1 MPTEPK
7 GKRRPTAMSGNA
19 IRVAQIAT
27 GEVVRRQAREERGR
41 RRDGAPLARSFTTA
55 PQRRRGPS
63 VPSSQ
68 VWPGLLSRG
77 RWTASALGTTW
88 GATPKELNW
97 HRAKRWRSKA
107 VAATR
112 AHRFLDRAA
121 LVRPLRRVPLPGPDP
136 PPQRQA

>member
-7 GKRRPTAMSGNA
+7 GKRRPTDMSGNA

-77 RWTASALGTTW
+77 PVDRFSPGYYLGSN
-88 GATPKELNW
+88 PKRAELAP
-97 HRAKRWRSKA
+97 R
-107 VAATR
+107 
-112 AHRFLDRAA
+112 
-121 LVRPLRRVPLPGPDP
+121 
-136 PPQRQA
+136 